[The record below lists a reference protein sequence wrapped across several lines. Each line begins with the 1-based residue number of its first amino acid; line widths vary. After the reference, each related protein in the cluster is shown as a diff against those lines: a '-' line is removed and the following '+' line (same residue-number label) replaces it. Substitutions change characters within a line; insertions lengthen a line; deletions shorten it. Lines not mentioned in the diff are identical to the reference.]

1 MSSGAAFRTIYLVDN
16 EPDLAPEI
24 TARYTPSSDFE
35 HASDGRPFAESV
47 AVISKRCADSY
58 LTADRL
64 PALKAIAPATV
75 HDGLLNEINK
85 QILVQNERIKTS
97 EIHGTKRIPL
107 TQLGFAEVARLVL
120 ALYSIISISPSSRN
134 SDPDL
139 NVLAAYDDNA
149 QSPTYGTYRSA
160 QGHIRS
166 IARRYC
172 PNLTTRDFNEIIA
185 ALTDNAPKRTR
196 GDNRDLIA
204 VNNGIVDYN
213 RGDPRFM
220 DFSPDYIFLAK
231 LDVAWNPDA
240 TNQVIHNDQDGT
252 DWDVESWMASLSDDP
267 EVVELLWEI
276 TGATVR
282 PYVPW
287 NKCAFF
293 YSEQGNNGKGTLLS
307 LMRNMI
313 GVQSY
318 ASIPLA
324 DFGKDFLLEP
334 LTRASAILVDENDVG
349 TFIEKAANFKAIV
362 TNDVITI
369 NRKYKSPIA
378 HQHFGFMVQCLN
390 DKPTIKDKSESIYRR
405 QLFVPFLKCFTGA
418 ERKYIKDDYLTR
430 PAVLEYALKRVL
442 TMNYYALS
450 EPESVKRALEDFKE
464 SNDPIRAFWN
474 EVKGEFTWDLIPF
487 PFAYDLYKSW
497 MERNMPNSKPLGR
510 NRFID
515 SVVALVRSDPNST
528 WLCEDHRTQ
537 YRPGDRMTAAEELI
551 YEYTL
556 VEWANVAAPKNSPK
570 QYSMLPADRQKNSY
584 RGLIRRESGG
594 TGSDDETAARLSP
607 EKPQPVQSF
616 IASVSAGMAADLPQ
630 RAAEAAPEANCV
642 PVDETRPPTAHKAA
656 PASAGIAGVDVE
668 RHEAIDPFSVHAGT
682 SPGMS
687 VDLSNP
693 PNTRPPL
700 PE

>member
-1 MSSGAAFRTIYLVDN
+1 MSSGTDLGITYLID
-16 EPDLAPEI
+16 DDIDFTPEI
-24 TARYTPSSDFE
+24 AARYAPSPNFK
-35 HASDGRPFAESV
+35 HASDGKPFAESV

-58 LTADRL
+58 LTPDRL
-64 PALKAIAPATV
+64 PTLKRLAPATV

-85 QILVQNERIKTS
+85 QILVQNERVKS
-97 EIHGTKRIPL
+97 LEIHGTKRIPL
-107 TQLGFAEVARLVL
+107 TQLGFAEIARLIL
-120 ALYSIISISPSSRN
+120 ALYSIVSISPSSRN

-139 NVLAAYDDNA
+139 NVLAAYDDNPN
-149 QSPTYGTYRSA
+149 SPTYGTYRSS

-172 PNLTTRDFNEIIA
+172 PNLTTRDFTEIIA
-185 ALTDNAPKRTR
+185 ALSDSAPKRTR

-204 VNNGIVDYN
+204 VNNGIIDYN
-213 RGDPRFM
+213 AGNPRFIE
-220 DFSPDYIFLAK
+220 FSPEFIFLAK

-240 TNQVIHNDQDGT
+240 HNVVIHNEDDGT

-276 TGATVR
+276 IGATVR
-282 PYVPW
+282 PYVSW
-287 NKCAFF
+287 NKSAFF

-405 QLFVPFLKCFTGA
+405 QLFVPFTKCFTGA
-418 ERKYIKDDYLTR
+418 ERRYIKDDYLTR
-430 PAVLEYALKRVL
+430 PEVLEYVLKRAL
-442 TMNYYALS
+442 TMNYYTLS
-450 EPESVKRALEDFKE
+450 EPEAVKRALEDFKE
-464 SNDPIRAFWN
+464 SNDPIRAFWS
-474 EVKGEFTWDLIPF
+474 EVKGEFSWDLIPF

-497 MERNMPNSKPLGR
+497 MARNMPNSKPLGR

-515 SVVALVRSDPNST
+515 SLVALVRSDPYSM

-537 YRPGDRMTAAEELI
+537 YRPGDRMTVPEELI

-570 QYSMLPADRQKNSY
+570 QYSTLPAERQKNSY
-584 RGLIRRESGG
+584 RGLIRREP
-594 TGSDDETAARLSP
+594 DEETTTAAEAQQDLEQESDQALTAP
-607 EKPQPVQSF
+607 TG
-616 IASVSAGMAADLPQ
+616 IALESDLPH
-630 RAAEAAPEANCV
+630 RAAEAAPEVHCEPGGTHEPGANASFAAETTSAANEV
-642 PVDETRPPTAHKAA
+642 AREPGAYPDVVDPFAVDPGVSPVDH
-656 PASAGIAGVDVE
+656 
-668 RHEAIDPFSVHAGT
+668 T
-682 SPGMS
+682 SPGRPET
-687 VDLSNP
+687 P
-693 PNTRPPL
+693 PATT
-700 PE
+700 

>member
-1 MSSGAAFRTIYLVDN
+1 MSSGNPLGAAYFVDADT
-16 EPDLAPEI
+16 ELTPEL
-24 TARYTPSSDFE
+24 TARYTPSPDFRY
-35 HASDGRPFAESV
+35 ASDGKPFAESV
-47 AVISKRCADSY
+47 AVISKRCADAY
-58 LTADRL
+58 LTPDRI
-64 PALKAIAPATV
+64 PSLKRIAPATV

-85 QILVQNERIKTS
+85 QIVVQNDRIKRQ

-107 TQLGFAEVARLVL
+107 TQLGFAEVARLIL

-139 NVLAAYDDNA
+139 NVLAAYDDNPA
-149 QSPTYGTYRSA
+149 SPTYGTYRSSL
-160 QGHIRS
+160 GHIRS

-172 PNLTTRDFNEIIA
+172 LNLTTRDFAEIVA
-185 ALTDNAPKRTR
+185 ALSDSAPKRTR

-213 RGDPRFM
+213 HGDPRFM
-220 DFSPDYIFLAK
+220 DFSPEFIFLAK

-240 TNQVIHNDQDGT
+240 GNVIIHNEQDGT

-276 TGATVR
+276 IGATVR
-282 PYVPW
+282 PYVSW
-287 NKCAFF
+287 NKSAFF

-405 QLFVPFLKCFTGA
+405 QLFVPFTKCFTGA
-418 ERKYIKDDYLTR
+418 ERRYIKDDYLAR
-430 PAVLEYALKRVL
+430 PEVLEYALKRVL
-442 TMNYYALS
+442 TMSYYKLS
-450 EPESVKRALEDFKE
+450 EPDAVKRALEDFKE

-487 PFAYDLYKSW
+487 AFAYDLYKSW
-497 MERNMPNSKPLGR
+497 MARNMPNSKPLGR
-510 NRFID
+510 NKFID
-515 SVVALVRSDPNST
+515 SVVALVRSDPHSM

-537 YRPGDRMTAAEELI
+537 YRPGDRMTVPEKLI

-556 VEWANVAAPKNSPK
+556 VEWANTGAAKNNPA
-570 QYSMLPADRQKNSY
+570 QYSTLPADRQKNNY
-584 RGLIRRESGG
+584 RGLIRREFDAVDDVATGAQPENEQGPVLPFTASGQ
-594 TGSDDETAARLSP
+594 SHWAAGAAP
-607 EKPQPVQSF
+607 EVDRVPAAGAQPT
-616 IASVSAGMAADLPQ
+616 
-630 RAAEAAPEANCV
+630 AAEAVVDPFALDPGINPVDLTPEHFPSRPEAP
-642 PVDETRPPTAHKAA
+642 PVN
-656 PASAGIAGVDVE
+656 G
-668 RHEAIDPFSVHAGT
+668 
-682 SPGMS
+682 
-687 VDLSNP
+687 
-693 PNTRPPL
+693 
-700 PE
+700 

>member
-1 MSSGAAFRTIYLVDN
+1 MSSGHASRTMYIVGN
-16 EPDLAPEI
+16 EPDLDPEI
-24 TARYTPSSDFE
+24 TARYTPSSDFQ
-35 HASDGRPFAESV
+35 HASDGKPFAESV

-58 LTADRL
+58 LTPDRI
-64 PALKAIAPATV
+64 PSLKAIAPATV

-85 QILVQNERIKTS
+85 QILVQNDRIKNR

-107 TQLGFAEVARLVL
+107 TQLGFAEVARLIL

-139 NVLAAYDDNA
+139 NVLAAYDDNP
-149 QSPTYGTYRSA
+149 QSPTYGTYRSS

-172 PNLTTRDFNEIIA
+172 LNLTTRDFAEIIA
-185 ALTDNAPKRTR
+185 ALSDSAPKRTR

-213 RGDPRFM
+213 RGNPRFI
-220 DFSPDYIFLAK
+220 DFSPEFIFLAK

-240 TNQVIHNDQDGT
+240 SNVVIHNDSDGT
-252 DWDVESWMASLSDDP
+252 DWDVESWMTSLSDDP

-276 TGATVR
+276 VGATVR
-282 PYVPW
+282 PYVSW
-287 NKCAFF
+287 AKSAFF

-405 QLFVPFLKCFTGA
+405 QLFVPFTKCFTGA

-442 TMNYYALS
+442 TMSYYTLS
-450 EPESVKRALEDFKE
+450 EPQAVKNALEDFKE

-474 EVKGEFTWDLIPF
+474 EVKGEFTWDLVPF

-497 MERNMPNSKPLGR
+497 MVRNMPNSKPLGR
-510 NRFID
+510 NKFID
-515 SVVALVRSDPNST
+515 SVVALVRSDPHSM
-528 WLCEDHRTQ
+528 WLCEDHQIQ
-537 YRPGDRMTAAEELI
+537 YRPGDRMTVPEDLI

-556 VEWANVAAPKNSPK
+556 VEWANTDAPKNNPK
-570 QYSMLPADRQKNSY
+570 MYSTLPASRQKNSY
-584 RGLIRRESGG
+584 RGLIRREF
-594 TGSDDETAARLSP
+594 DDVNDVDDAADAAAQEERAQGIIQLLMSRNNA
-607 EKPQPVQSF
+607 V
-616 IASVSAGMAADLPQ
+616 ASDLPQ
-630 RAAEAAPEANCV
+630 RAAEAAPEANFALMG
-642 PVDETRPPTAHKAA
+642 PVRTPGTKPSTTKKNTVAVNTESHDLQHYP
-656 PASAGIAGVDVE
+656 DVV
-668 RHEAIDPFSVHAGT
+668 DPFSVDPGT
-682 SPGMS
+682 SPVG
-687 VDLSNP
+687 
-693 PNTRPPL
+693 
-700 PE
+700 